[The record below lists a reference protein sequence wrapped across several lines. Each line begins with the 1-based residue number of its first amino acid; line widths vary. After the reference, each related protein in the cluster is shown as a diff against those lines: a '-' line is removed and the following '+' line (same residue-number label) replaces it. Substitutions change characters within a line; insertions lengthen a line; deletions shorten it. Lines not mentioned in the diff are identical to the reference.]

1 MLAYHHTQVYLHE
14 ISLHDDHA
22 PEDFQP
28 PYRLDKIVSIQ
39 PDLQGSSSYID
50 AVAISISSAHALL
63 ELMLNMTLDSLRAL
77 PIFNFVRMAYAT
89 IVLTKLHISSKT
101 PTSQIGAVL
110 DPKMIRLEY
119 YIEKLIEKL
128 GEAVGP
134 MECRAP
140 FTFLGLMMRL
150 QIWYKSQE
158 NDTIFRT
165 PTELYN
171 VLDQCWLPPPPNVGK
186 NATAIHEPMRLDQ
199 SVFSGVE
206 PSQMAN
212 IQSMGLSE
220 LATMQPLPNVDLDF
234 GTLDVNQFLTFGA
247 MDFSAPANEEDW
259 SGMPNLNDISMQ
271 SIMNDTQMA
280 DMYNWNLQDDNNNLL

>member
-1 MLAYHHTQVYLHE
+1 MLAYHHTQLYLHE

-28 PYRLDKIVSIQ
+28 PYRLDKVVSIQ
-39 PDLQGSSSYID
+39 PEIQASSSYID

-63 ELMLNMTLDSLRAL
+63 ELMLSMPLDSLRAL

-110 DPKMIRLEY
+110 DPKMIRLKY
-119 YIEKLIEKL
+119 YIEKLIERL

-158 NDTIFRT
+158 NDTIYRM

-186 NATAIHEPMRLDQ
+186 NATSMNEPMRLDP
-199 SVFSGVE
+199 SALNEVE
-206 PSQMAN
+206 PSQMEN
-212 IQSMGLSE
+212 IKSMGLSE
-220 LATMQPLPNVDLDF
+220 LATMQPLPDVDLDF
-234 GTLDVNQFLTFGA
+234 GAQDLNQFLTFGGMEFNA
-247 MDFSAPANEEDW
+247 SNEEDW
-259 SGMPNLNDISMQ
+259 SGMPNMNDISMQ
-271 SIMNDTQMA
+271 NIMNDTQMA
-280 DMYNWNLQDDNNNLL
+280 DMYNWNPQDDNNNIP